1 MVQIKIKAVNHTYT
15 VCCSYDDFPSFLTLL
30 KERLNACAKGHS
42 GRFEAFFHMQSE
54 LCEQELLQLFQCAN
68 EAGTIVLGFLNQKNH
83 RDLMI
88 IEENLHS
95 GQTYEFDREVL
106 LLGSIQAEAFVSS
119 SENIYCIGSV
129 GGNID
134 LFHEDCRIT
143 ASGFF
148 QANIRIC
155 DSHYQNL
162 TSFAPAQVYYKER
175 NLQLKELKEEKSWVV
190 Q

>member
-15 VCCSYDDFPSFLTLL
+15 VCCSFDDFPSFLTTL
-30 KERLNACAKGHS
+30 KERLNACAKSHCGK
-42 GRFEAFFHMQSE
+42 FEAFFHIENPIDDTQ
-54 LCEQELLQLFQCAN
+54 LLDILRCAN
-68 EAGTIVLGFLNQKNH
+68 EAGTVVLGLEKDARRPN
-83 RDLMI
+83 LII
-88 IEENLHS
+88 IEENLRS
-95 GQTYEFDREVL
+95 GQTYEFDHEVL

-119 SENIYCIGSV
+119 SESLYCIGTV

-134 LFHEDCRIT
+134 LMHEDCMIC

-155 DSHYQNL
+155 DSHYQNM
-162 TSFAPAQVYYKER
+162 TSFSPAKVYYKER
-175 NLQLKELKEEKSWVV
+175 KLHLKELKEERTWAV

>member
-15 VCCSYDDFPSFLTLL
+15 VCCFYDDFPSFLTMLR
-30 KERLNACAKGHS
+30 ERLNTIAKGHS
-42 GRFEAFFHMQSE
+42 GSFEAFFHIQTE
-54 LCEQELLQLFQCAN
+54 LREKELLQLLQCAN
-68 EAGTIVLGFLNQKNH
+68 ETGTIVLGLINQTNR

-119 SENIYCIGSV
+119 SESIYCIGSV

-134 LFHEDCRIT
+134 LYHEDCRIT

-175 NLQLKELKEEKSWVV
+175 KLQLKELKEEKSWVV

>member
-1 MVQIKIKAVNHTYT
+1 MVQIKVKAVNHTYT
-15 VCCSYDDFPSFLTLL
+15 VCCAYDDFPLFLTML
-30 KERLNACAKGHS
+30 KERLNACTKGHS
-42 GRFEAFFHMQSE
+42 GKLEAFFHIQSDITG
-54 LCEQELLQLFQCAN
+54 EQMLQLLQCAN
-68 EAGTIVLGFLNQKNH
+68 ETGTVILGFVNEASH

-95 GQTYEFDREVL
+95 GQTYEFDREIL
-106 LLGSIQAEAFVSS
+106 LLGSIGAEAFVSS

-134 LFHEDCRIT
+134 LLHEDCIIS

-155 DSHYQNL
+155 DSHYQNM
-162 TSFAPAQVYYKER
+162 TSFAPAQVYYRER
-175 NLQLKELKEEKSWVV
+175 KLQLKELKEEKTWVV

>member
-15 VCCSYDDFPSFLTLL
+15 VCCTYDDFPSFLTML

-42 GRFEAFFHMQSE
+42 GKFEAFFHMQEELSE
-54 LCEQELLQLFQCAN
+54 SQLLQLFACAN
-68 EAGTIVLGFLNQKNH
+68 ETGTMILGFLNQANH

-155 DSHYQNL
+155 DSHYQNM

-175 NLQLKELKEEKSWVV
+175 KLQLKELKEEKSWVV